1 MSFWSSHHEL
11 TWQRQNHRWK
21 KDLQQDGGFAFI
33 GIHHLARELPIF
45 GPGKIAF
52 FVASNIGQAKISK
65 KNLSCIRA
73 YPPHRGSASLA
84 KFVDLICLH
93 CQDKIAST
101 TPKISAIADSQAKD
115 SAWANGQAHDA
126 NHRSSSAL
134 WVDKTLVQSLASF
147 AWKRQNHS
155 WSRPGLILFL
165 HLQPR

>member
-21 KDLQQDGGFAFI
+21 KDIQQEGSFAFI
-33 GIHHLARELPIF
+33 DSKRTSHLRPRQDCLLRCIQYW
-45 GPGKIAF
+45 K
-52 FVASNIGQAKISK
+52 AKISK
-65 KNLSCIRA
+65 KNLSCLRA
-73 YPPHRGSASLA
+73 YPSHRGSASLA